1 MNEFLCKFYII
12 FQGKKYT
19 KLFGFCNLWQD
30 FFFLCNG
37 GIARGEYFVST
48 AKRNWKLL
56 KLSAQTVNTSY
67 KNLFEIDN
75 NQLIFS
81 SCFTVLVSEFYD
93 NHSLVHIIKYILVW
107 WLNTMKERSFR
118 LTWHIYTVVR
128 IAMTLT

>member
-1 MNEFLCKFYII
+1 MAR
-12 FQGKKYT
+12 
-19 KLFGFCNLWQD
+19 

-37 GIARGEYFVST
+37 GIAKGEYFVST

-67 KNLFEIDN
+67 KNPFEIDN
-75 NQLIFS
+75 
-81 SCFTVLVSEFYD
+81 SEFYD

-107 WLNTMKERSFR
+107 WLNTMKECSFR

-128 IAMTLT
+128 ITMTLT